1 MVDMREER
9 ELYARGGLGPPMVLS
24 YTLQRM
30 LKVHKPFT
38 HSREGL
44 AEVDS
49 GSASKVYVRLI
60 SLFESRVRF

>member
-1 MVDMREER
+1 MREER

-38 HSREGL
+38 RSREGL

-49 GSASKVYVRLI
+49 GFHQTLAPSALAGQGD
-60 SLFESRVRF
+60 SRMHVAA